1 MVDTGAADLKK
12 LLLSIALGVL
22 FSQSVLAADYIIN
35 FGIITDFEV
44 LRPLVDLCTDFGALE
59 RYRNLLESAGDL
71 ESLRELLENFG
82 NGRFSG
88 CPENVAGTGI
98 TQVPEQRVR

>member
-1 MVDTGAADLKK
+1 MRK
-12 LLLSIALGVL
+12 LILAKALEVS
-22 FSQSVLAADYIIN
+22 FSQSALAVDYIIN
-35 FGIITDFEV
+35 FGVITDFEV

-59 RYRNLLESAGDL
+59 RYRNLLESASDL

-82 NGRFSG
+82 IRRFSG
-88 CPENVAGTGI
+88 CPKNVAGSGI